1 MNSSALY
8 LAIVVVWLVVLVPM
22 LLRRDAA
29 DPDPA
34 ALDRSD
40 PRAAD
45 PGEEGEED
53 VLADRAEQAP
63 AAAAGDADRDEDY
76 GEYDEYLP
84 GPGDDADGEPAPV
97 HLDGRDR
104 EPAAV
109 ETASYSGPADGPGAD
124 PEEEPYAYPPP
135 PPVSRARVIAR
146 RRRRTAGLGGLLAAT
161 AAAVA
166 FDLGP
171 WWVLV
176 PPVLLFGGH
185 LVLLREAAKADAERR
200 AALEAQR
207 RAGLRRAR
215 RAEAARRAEEE
226 RGADVV
232 DLPAPR
238 GREVYDQYT
247 DAHQRAVGD

>member
-45 PGEEGEED
+45 PGPDEDGEED
-53 VLADRAEQAP
+53 GDARAEGYPGGAD
-63 AAAAGDADRDEDY
+63 DAD
-76 GEYDEYLP
+76 YDEYLP
-84 GPGDDADGEPAPV
+84 GPGADGGGGPAPAYR
-97 HLDGRDR
+97 DGAGR
-104 EPAAV
+104 EPAAGGDGFDPFDPFTDPG
-109 ETASYSGPADGPGAD
+109 EDPDGPL
-124 PEEEPYAYPPP
+124 EEEPCPRPAAPS
-135 PPVSRARVIAR
+135 VSRARVIAR
-146 RRRRTAGLGGLLAAT
+146 RRRRTSGLGGLLAAT
-161 AAAVA
+161 AVAVA
-166 FDLGP
+166 LDLGP

-200 AALEAQR
+200 AALEEQR
-207 RAGLRRAR
+207 RAELRRAR
-215 RAEAARRAEEE
+215 REEAARRAEEE

-238 GREVYDQYT
+238 GQEVYDQYT